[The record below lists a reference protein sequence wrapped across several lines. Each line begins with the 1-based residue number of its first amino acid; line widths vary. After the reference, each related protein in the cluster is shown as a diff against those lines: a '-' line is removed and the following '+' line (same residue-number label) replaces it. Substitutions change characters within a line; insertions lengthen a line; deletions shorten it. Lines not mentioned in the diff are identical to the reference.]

1 MHSPFAQH
9 FFLNNLH
16 AVLLQELI
24 ALRAELTN
32 ASHTGTKA
40 STALEFESKMRGS
53 LENRTAQLE
62 SELSRT
68 WEQIK
73 DLSEKAS
80 MLETTKRHL
89 EIELDKVHK
98 SYCADLAQGRGGWR
112 IL

>member
-62 SELSRT
+62 SELSRA

-80 MLETTKRHL
+80 MLETTKRYL

>member
-1 MHSPFAQH
+1 
-9 FFLNNLH
+9 
-16 AVLLQELI
+16 
-24 ALRAELTN
+24 
-32 ASHTGTKA
+32 
-40 STALEFESKMRGS
+40 MRGS

-62 SELSRT
+62 SELSRA

-98 SYCADLAQGRGGWR
+98 SYCADLAQGRGGGGFCGSGGLE
-112 IL
+112 I